1 MLRSIEGADCVRN
14 RLYAPIAAG
23 GREMSL
29 KVLMDLLSARVCLRQ
44 TRVKRSVQ
52 DFAGRN
58 FRFYPAQN
66 VFPFVEESPLS

>member
-1 MLRSIEGADCVRN
+1 MLRSTEGADCVRN

-29 KVLMDLLSARVCLRQ
+29 KVLMDLLSARVCLKQ